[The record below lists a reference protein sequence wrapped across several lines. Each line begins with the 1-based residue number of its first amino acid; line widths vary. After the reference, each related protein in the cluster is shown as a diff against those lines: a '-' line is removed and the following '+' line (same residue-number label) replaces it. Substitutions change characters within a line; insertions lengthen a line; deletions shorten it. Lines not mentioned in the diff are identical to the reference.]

1 MSVDEHLQSIG
12 EPGEADLLASPALRQ
27 LLYSPVGEI
36 HRYSL
41 SAG

>member
-12 EPGEADLLASPALRQ
+12 EPGEANLLGSPALRQ
-27 LLYSPVGEI
+27 LLDSSVGEI

>member
-1 MSVDEHLQSIG
+1 MSVDEHLQSTG